1 MPLAPINV
9 TRSDSAPAQSKKA
22 QDDVST
28 TQPAIVVTSHQSAPS
43 LQSTTSNGDTNS
55 APMSHVSSAPD
66 SPSGAAPVSPS
77 GVAPASPSGAA
88 PASPSGAAPA
98 PPSSTA
104 PASPSGAAHSPV
116 AGAAPG
122 TVSTGALQQHAYMTT
137 NTGAGTAHAPAAS
150 SLTPVECAPE
160 ATRHQTRDTTMCCT
174 AITSVANK
182 EYNGS
187 VPDSAVTFSDAVT
200 RNNNRYVDTTNTS
213 KTAAAGDNPAVNN
226 RRSRSNTLSALSRQ
240 V

>member
-22 QDDVST
+22 QDDVSA

-88 PASPSGAAPA
+88 PA

-104 PASPSGAAHSPV
+104 AASPSSAAHSPV
-116 AGAAPG
+116 ASAAPG

-160 ATRHQTRDTTMCCT
+160 ATRSQTRDTTMCCT

-182 EYNGS
+182 DYNGS

-200 RNNNRYVDTTNTS
+200 RNNNRYVDTTNTG

>member
-88 PASPSGAAPA
+88 PA

-104 PASPSGAAHSPV
+104 PASPSGATHSPV
-116 AGAAPG
+116 AGAAPGG

-160 ATRHQTRDTTMCCT
+160 AMRHQTRDTTMCCT

-213 KTAAAGDNPAVNN
+213 KTAAAVDNPAVNN